1 MSGSGI
7 QINDIDLKVK
17 GVIKIIREIIYNEK
31 VLKEKIQVINI
42 KVLLLYVKWVEIKY
56 QGMGRNKNVK
66 KYSY

>member
-1 MSGSGI
+1 MSNSGI
-7 QINDIDLKVK
+7 QIIDIDLKVK

-56 QGMGRNKNVK
+56 QGMGRIEM
-66 KYSY
+66 